1 MNNLKLLRYDLING
15 IWYRKIYFILPVVLG
30 FISCIG
36 AHSTLLQ
43 IQEYHNNIGNGTV
56 MDYWI
61 YLIQGSKPY
70 KFDVFSTFE
79 TPIRWLCFYLLF
91 LICLNNYPNQ
101 DINSFGI
108 HILVSSKKRVYW
120 WISKLCWIIE
130 SAIVY
135 SLLCFLTISVYVV
148 LHGGEVSASITPG
161 IMTAIAKKEFLSCG
175 FAQRISICLIQP
187 ICMLIMLGVIQMALS
202 VYLSPYNSF
211 LMLFALLVISS
222 YKIHYVL
229 FGNWG
234 MPYRMIPI
242 MKNGMNSKICIFL
255 VLACTVLAGTAG
267 YIRFR
272 KKDLL

>member
-108 HILVSSKKRVYW
+108 HIFGKFKEKSILVD
-120 WISKLCWIIE
+120 IE
-130 SAIVY
+130 IV
-135 SLLCFLTISVYVV
+135 LDHCECHSVFFT
-148 LHGGEVSASITPG
+148 L
-161 IMTAIAKKEFLSCG
+161 F
-175 FAQRISICLIQP
+175 
-187 ICMLIMLGVIQMALS
+187 
-202 VYLSPYNSF
+202 PYN
-211 LMLFALLVISS
+211 ISLCGS
-222 YKIHYVL
+222 S
-229 FGNWG
+229 WG
-234 MPYRMIPI
+234 R
-242 MKNGMNSKICIFL
+242 S
-255 VLACTVLAGTAG
+255 
-267 YIRFR
+267 
-272 KKDLL
+272 